1 MAERP
6 EQIRLLL
13 IDDHAL
19 FRESVS
25 RLLSRE
31 AGFEI
36 VASCGSPEEALHI
49 LRRRPIDLVLLD
61 YDLGNRTG
69 GDFIHSV
76 RKEGLNVKILVVTA
90 GVQSRQAAQLIH
102 EGVSGIFLKRDSVAS
117 LAESIRGIMAG
128 RVSFEQNVFQ
138 RAMTGDPVE
147 AEKAGTGAG
156 TLTRRERTVLAG
168 IFEGLTNKEIA
179 GQLGVSE
186 SSVKA
191 TLQQLFTK
199 TGVRTRSQLVRVAL
213 ERFRADL

>member
-1 MAERP
+1 MAERS

-31 AGFEI
+31 TGFEI
-36 VASCGSPEEALHI
+36 IANCGSPEEALQI
-49 LRRRPIDLVLLD
+49 LRRRPVDLVLLD
-61 YDLGNRTG
+61 YDLGNQTG
-69 GDFIHSV
+69 GDFIQCV
-76 RKEGLNVKILVVTA
+76 RREGLTVKILVVTA
-90 GVQSRQAAQLIH
+90 GVQSKQAAQLIR

-117 LAESIRGIMAG
+117 LAESIREIMSG
-128 RVSFEQNVFQ
+128 RVSFEQDVFRQ
-138 RAMTGDPVE
+138 AMAGGQVE
-147 AEKAGTGAG
+147 AETPGAG
-156 TLTRRERTVLAG
+156 DRTLTKRERTVLAS
-168 IFEGLTNKEIA
+168 IFEGLTNKEIGA
-179 GQLGVSE
+179 QLGISE

-213 ERFRADL
+213 ERFRDDL